1 MNRYRPGQI
10 DGALGAFVQRALDR
24 CAIPA
29 ALPHEVHG
37 EIERL
42 LDADAAVTEVP
53 LCLIEHTTRRRVM
66 EIDVV
71 AIGEHELDAAEGV
84 ETARVLTH
92 AIRETVRRHRGP
104 INGARIH
111 RSEEHTSEL

>member
-1 MNRYRPGQI
+1 MNRHWPRQI
-10 DGALGAFVQRALDR
+10 DGALGALVQRALDR

-29 ALPHEVHG
+29 ALLHEVDG

-42 LDADAAVTEVP
+42 LYTDAAVTEVP
-53 LCLIEHTTRRRVM
+53 LCLVEQAARRRVM

-84 ETARVLTH
+84 ETARFLTH
-92 AIRETVRRHRGP
+92 AIRKTVSRHRGP

-111 RSEEHTSEL
+111 